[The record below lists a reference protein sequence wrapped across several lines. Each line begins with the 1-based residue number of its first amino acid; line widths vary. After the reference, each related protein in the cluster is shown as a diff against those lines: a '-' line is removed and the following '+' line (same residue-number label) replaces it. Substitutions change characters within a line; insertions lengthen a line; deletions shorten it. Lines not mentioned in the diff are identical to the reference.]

1 MSWPKMKKI
10 ILLKC
15 HLLLFYATTI
25 NYLLIRLWCAVK
37 SGCDN
42 WQWPAHWLDWEEA
55 PKHFPKPNLHPK
67 RPWSLSGCLLIHYS
81 FLNPNEP
88 NISKKYP
95 QQINDMHRKLQCLQM
110 ALVNRMGP
118 ILLHDNTQ
126 LHITQPILQK
136 LNELG
141 YEVLPHSPYSSD
153 LSPTDY
159 HYFKHLNNFLQGK
172 CFHNQQEKESAFP
185 VFIES
190 QSVDF
195 FMLQE

>member
-1 MSWPKMKKI
+1 MV
-10 ILLKC
+10 
-15 HLLLFYATTI
+15 T
-25 NYLLIRLWCAVK
+25 
-37 SGCDN
+37 GD
-42 WQWPAHWLDWEEA
+42 
-55 PKHFPKPNLHPK
+55 
-67 RPWSLSGCLLIHYS
+67 LLIHYS

-159 HYFKHLNNFLQGK
+159 YYFKHLNNFLQGK
-172 CFHNQQEKESAFP
+172 CFHNQQEKESAFQ
-185 VFIES
+185 VFVES
-190 QSVDF
+190 QSIDF
-195 FMLQE
+195 FMPQE